1 MSLLSWS
8 VVKMIRHMV
17 NWELRRLFKNRRFK
31 IAFTLQLLVILL
43 IIPLFGSYVKAL
55 EEGGFFN
62 LSVGGKGY
70 LPIGISSEKNP
81 LTDIISE
88 NKRFDILWVG
98 EQEGLELLRTGRISA
113 FLVIE
118 KDFEEKIRSYR
129 SSTVE
134 VYINNQN
141 PKGVSAYSELNTI
154 LLGFRDG
161 AIEARIRDL
170 SIAEPNIEL
179 VSQSPSN
186 NTQIPQNQTTQNT
199 TQEQTIE
206 NVTDT
211 PDRPANFQEQIE
223 RTRKSFEDEQGG
235 YIVLLVLLLPLFL
248 SGGMLIDLL
257 ISEKERKTGEMLLA
271 LPMKRERIFY
281 SKFISI
287 LAIILFQL
295 LFWVIV
301 LYYFGRITNPLII
314 LPLTITAIL
323 LLSITGLIGVY
334 SKNYKDSALIVT
346 VTFTLLFFLLFGTST
361 LYVAGLKE
369 AAAISPLSLV
379 IAIENGTYSLKEAAI
394 SILPSLSF
402 SIILIYL
409 STVLYKKDEFY
420 FGPRPSISDLV
431 FEFAGKLRLKDII
444 FSPYLIALI
453 FGFIAI
459 FISIIFEIFFGI
471 ITLYFTES
479 IFVILFLWATIEEL
493 SKSIGIFSAKKYFPL
508 KWYEGMLAGMT
519 SGLGFALLENIIFTA
534 FALNLFPDYALRVFV
549 TRTFLSGGIH
559 IVSTGVI
566 GIGISERKYLVPAFI
581 AGILIHFI
589 YNITIIW
596 GAL

>member
-1 MSLLSWS
+1 MIEQM
-8 VVKMIRHMV
+8 VK
-17 NWELRRLFKNRRFK
+17 WELRRLFKNRKFK

-70 LPIGISSEKNP
+70 LPIGISSEKNS
-81 LTDIISE
+81 LTNIISE
-88 NKRFDILWVG
+88 NKRFDIVWV
-98 EQEGLELLRTGRISA
+98 EEKEGLELLRSGRISA

-118 KDFEEKIRSYR
+118 KEFEDKIRSYR

-134 VYINNQN
+134 VYMNNQN
-141 PKGVSAYSELNTI
+141 PKGVSAYSELNII

-161 AIEARIRDL
+161 AIEARIREL

-179 VSQSPSN
+179 VSQSPTN
-186 NTQIPQNQTTQNT
+186 NNASPQNQTTQNT
-199 TQEQTIE
+199 TQQQTIE
-206 NVTDT
+206 DVTDI
-211 PDRPANFQEQIE
+211 PDRPSNFQEQIE

-235 YIVLLVLLLPLFL
+235 YIVLLVLLMPLFL

-257 ISEKERKTGEMLLA
+257 ISEKERRTGEMLLA
-271 LPMKRERIFY
+271 LPMKREEIFY

-295 LFWVIV
+295 LFWVIT
-301 LYYFGRITNPLII
+301 LYYFGRVANPLII

-346 VTFTLLFFLLFGTST
+346 VTFILLFFLLFGTST
-361 LYVAGLKE
+361 LYVAGLKD

-431 FEFAGKLRLKDII
+431 FEFAGKLRLKDIV

-453 FGFIAI
+453 LGFIAI

-471 ITLYFTES
+471 IALYFTES
-479 IFVILFLWATIEEL
+479 IFAILFLWAIIEEL
-493 SKSIGIFSAKKYFPL
+493 SKSIGVFSAERYFPL
-508 KWYEGMLAGMT
+508 KWHEGMLAGMT
-519 SGLGFALLENIIFTA
+519 SGLGFSLLENIIFTA
-534 FALNLFPDYALRVFV
+534 FTLNLFPDYALRVFV
-549 TRTFLSGGIH
+549 MRTFLSGGIH

-566 GIGISERKYLVPAFI
+566 GIGISERKYMVPAFL
-581 AGILIHFI
+581 AGIMIHFI
-589 YNITIIW
+589 YNITVLW

>member
-1 MSLLSWS
+1 
-8 VVKMIRHMV
+8 MIEQMIK
-17 NWELRRLFKNRRFK
+17 WELGRLFKNRKFK
-31 IAFTLQLLVILL
+31 IAFVLQLIVILL

-70 LPIGISSEKNP
+70 LPIGISSEKNS

-88 NKRFDILWVG
+88 NKRFDILWLG
-98 EQEGLELLRTGRISA
+98 EKEGFELLNNGRISA
-113 FLVIE
+113 FLVIGN
-118 KDFEEKIRSYR
+118 DFENRIRSYR

-134 VYINNQN
+134 VYLNNQN
-141 PKGVSAYSELNTI
+141 PKSVSAYSELNSI

-170 SIAEPNIEL
+170 PITSPDIEL
-179 VSQSPSN
+179 VSQSTSD
-186 NTQIPQNQTTQNT
+186 NTQVSGSQNIPNNV
-199 TQEQTIE
+199 QEPSEDITNI
-206 NVTDT
+206 

-223 RTRKSFEDEQGG
+223 RTRKSFEDERGG

-257 ISEKERKTGEMLLA
+257 ISEKERRTGEMLLA
-271 LPMKRERIFY
+271 LPMKREKIFY

-295 LFWVIV
+295 LFWVIT
-301 LYYFGRITNPLII
+301 LYYFGRIANPLII

-346 VTFTLLFFLLFGTST
+346 VTFILLFFLLFGTST

-402 SIILIYL
+402 SIALIYL
-409 STVLYKKDEFY
+409 STVLYRKDEFY
-420 FGPRPSISDLV
+420 FGPRPSISDLI
-431 FEFAGKLRLKDII
+431 FEFAGKLRLKNRIY
-444 FSPYLIALI
+444 SPYLIALI

-459 FISIIFEIFFGI
+459 FISIVLEIFFGI
-471 ITLYFTES
+471 IILYFTES
-479 IFVILFLWATIEEL
+479 IFVILFLWATIEEV
-493 SKSIGIFSAKKYFPL
+493 SKSMGVFSAKKYFPL
-508 KWYEGMLAGMT
+508 KWHEGMLAGMT
-519 SGLGFALLENIIFTA
+519 SGFGFTLLENIIFTV
-534 FALNLFPDYALRVFV
+534 FALNIFPDYALRVFV
-549 TRTFLSGGIH
+549 MRTFLSGGIH

-566 GIGISERKYLVPAFI
+566 GIGIAERKYMIPAFL
-581 AGILIHFI
+581 AGILIHFV
-589 YNITIIW
+589 YNITVLK

>member
-1 MSLLSWS
+1 M
-8 VVKMIRHMV
+8 VK
-17 NWELRRLFKNRRFK
+17 WELRRLFKNRKFK

-70 LPIGISSEKNP
+70 LPIGISSEKNS

-88 NKRFDILWVG
+88 NKRFDIVWV
-98 EQEGLELLRTGRISA
+98 EEKEGPELLRSGRISA

-118 KDFEEKIRSYR
+118 KEFEDKIRGYS

-134 VYINNQN
+134 LYINTQN

-179 VSQSPSN
+179 VSQSPTNN
-186 NTQIPQNQTTQNT
+186 NTSPQSQTTQNT
-199 TQEQTIE
+199 TQQQASE
-206 NVTDT
+206 NVTDVS
-211 PDRPANFQEQIE
+211 DRPANFQEQIE
-223 RTRKSFEDEQGG
+223 RTRQSFEDEQGG

-257 ISEKERKTGEMLLA
+257 ISEKERRTGEMLLA
-271 LPMKRERIFY
+271 LPMKREEIFY

-295 LFWVIV
+295 LFWVIA
-301 LYYFGRITNPLII
+301 LYYFGRVTNPLII

-346 VTFTLLFFLLFGTST
+346 VTFILLFFLLFGTST
-361 LYVAGLKE
+361 LYVAGLKD

-420 FGPRPSISDLV
+420 FGPRPSIQDLV
-431 FEFAGKLRLKDII
+431 FEFAGKLRLKGIVY
-444 FSPYLIALI
+444 SPYLIALI

-471 ITLYFTES
+471 IVLYFTES
-479 IFVILFLWATIEEL
+479 IFAILFIWATIEEL
-493 SKSIGIFSAKKYFPL
+493 SKSIGIFSAKKYFSL
-508 KWYEGMLAGMT
+508 KWHEGMLAGMT
-519 SGLGFALLENIIFTA
+519 SGLGFAVLENIIFTV
-534 FALNLFPDYALRVFV
+534 FALNLFPDYALRVLV

-566 GIGISERKYLVPAFI
+566 GIGISERKYLLPAFL

-589 YNITIIW
+589 YNIIILR
-596 GAL
+596 GAI

>member
-1 MSLLSWS
+1 MIEQM
-8 VVKMIRHMV
+8 VK
-17 NWELRRLFKNRRFK
+17 WELRRLFKNRKFK

-62 LSVGGKGY
+62 LSIGGKGY
-70 LPIGISSEKNP
+70 LPIGISSEKNS

-88 NKRFDILWVG
+88 NKRFDIVWV
-98 EQEGLELLRTGRISA
+98 EEKEGLELLRNGRISA

-118 KDFEEKIRSYR
+118 KEFEEKIRSYR
-129 SSTVE
+129 SSKVE

-141 PKGVSAYSELNTI
+141 PKGVSAYSEINTI

-170 SIAEPNIEL
+170 SIVEPNIEL
-179 VSQSPSN
+179 VSQSPLDN
-186 NTQIPQNQTTQNT
+186 NTPSQNQTTQ
-199 TQEQTIE
+199 EQTTE
-206 NVTDT
+206 NVTNIL
-211 PDRPANFQEQIE
+211 DRPANFEEQIE

-257 ISEKERKTGEMLLA
+257 ISEKERRTGEMLLA
-271 LPMKRERIFY
+271 LPMKREGIFY

-295 LFWVIV
+295 LFWVV
-301 LYYFGRITNPLII
+301 ALYYFGRVTNPLII

-346 VTFTLLFFLLFGTST
+346 VTFILLFFLLFGTST

-420 FGPRPSISDLV
+420 FGPRPSIQDLV
-431 FEFAGKLRLKDII
+431 FEFAGKLRLKNIV

-471 ITLYFTES
+471 IALYFTES
-479 IFVILFLWATIEEL
+479 IFAILFIWATIEEL

-508 KWYEGMLAGMT
+508 KWHEGMLAGMT
-519 SGLGFALLENIIFTA
+519 SGLGFALLEDIIFTA
-534 FALNLFPDYALRVFV
+534 FALNLFPDHALRVFV

-566 GIGISERKYLVPAFI
+566 GIGISERKYLVPAFL

-589 YNITIIW
+589 YNITILR

>member
-1 MSLLSWS
+1 MIEQM
-8 VVKMIRHMV
+8 VK
-17 NWELRRLFKNRRFK
+17 WELRRLFKNRKFK

-70 LPIGISSEKNP
+70 LPIGISSEKNS
-81 LTDIISE
+81 LTNIISE
-88 NKRFDILWVG
+88 NKRFDIVWV
-98 EQEGLELLRTGRISA
+98 EEKEGLELLRSGRISA

-118 KDFEEKIRSYR
+118 KEFEDKIRSYR

-134 VYINNQN
+134 VYMNNQN
-141 PKGVSAYSELNTI
+141 PKGVSAYSELNII

-161 AIEARIRDL
+161 AIEARIREL

-179 VSQSPSN
+179 VSQSPTN
-186 NTQIPQNQTTQNT
+186 NNASPQNQTTQNT
-199 TQEQTIE
+199 TQQQTIE
-206 NVTDT
+206 DVTDI
-211 PDRPANFQEQIE
+211 PDRPSNFQEQIE

-235 YIVLLVLLLPLFL
+235 YIVLLVLLMPLFL

-257 ISEKERKTGEMLLA
+257 ISEKERRTGEMLLA
-271 LPMKRERIFY
+271 LPMKREEIFY

-295 LFWVIV
+295 LFWVIT
-301 LYYFGRITNPLII
+301 LYYFGRVANPLII

-346 VTFTLLFFLLFGTST
+346 VTFILLFFLLFGTST
-361 LYVAGLKE
+361 LYVAGLKD

-431 FEFAGKLRLKDII
+431 FEFAGKLRVKDIV

-479 IFVILFLWATIEEL
+479 IFAILFLWAIIEEL
-493 SKSIGIFSAKKYFPL
+493 SKSIGVFSAERYFPL
-508 KWYEGMLAGMT
+508 KWHEGMLAGMT
-519 SGLGFALLENIIFTA
+519 SGLGFSLLENIIFTA
-534 FALNLFPDYALRVFV
+534 FTLNLFPDYALRVFV
-549 TRTFLSGGIH
+549 MRTFLSGGIH

-566 GIGISERKYLVPAFI
+566 GIGISERKYMVPAFL
-581 AGILIHFI
+581 AGIMIHFI
-589 YNITIIW
+589 YNITVLW

>member
-1 MSLLSWS
+1 MIEQM
-8 VVKMIRHMV
+8 VK
-17 NWELRRLFKNRRFK
+17 WELRRLFKNRKFK

-55 EEGGFFN
+55 QEGGFFN

-70 LPIGISSEKNP
+70 LPIGISSEKNS

-88 NKRFDILWVG
+88 NKRFDILWV
-98 EQEGLELLRTGRISA
+98 EEKEGLELLRNGRISA

-118 KDFEEKIRSYR
+118 KDFEDKIRSYR
-129 SSTVE
+129 SSKVE

-141 PKGVSAYSELNTI
+141 PKGVSAYSEINTI

-161 AIEARIRDL
+161 VIEVRIRDL
-170 SIAEPNIEL
+170 SIVEPNMEL
-179 VSQSPSN
+179 VSQSPLNN
-186 NTQIPQNQTTQNT
+186 NTPSQNQTTQ
-199 TQEQTIE
+199 EQTTE
-206 NVTDT
+206 NATNI
-211 PDRPANFQEQIE
+211 PDRPANFEEQIE
-223 RTRKSFEDEQGG
+223 RTRQSFENEQGG

-271 LPMKRERIFY
+271 LPMKREGILY
-281 SKFISI
+281 SKFIAI

-295 LFWVIV
+295 VFWVV
-301 LYYFGRITNPLII
+301 ALYYFGRITNPLII

-346 VTFTLLFFLLFGTST
+346 VTFILLFFLLFGTST

-379 IAIENGTYSLKEAAI
+379 IAIENGTYSLKEATI

-420 FGPRPSISDLV
+420 FGPRPSIQDLV
-431 FEFAGKLRLKDII
+431 FEFAGKLRLKNIV

-471 ITLYFTES
+471 IALYFTES
-479 IFVILFLWATIEEL
+479 IFAILFIWAAIEEL
-493 SKSIGIFSAKKYFPL
+493 SKSIGVFSANKYFPL
-508 KWYEGMLAGMT
+508 KWHEGMLAGMT
-519 SGLGFALLENIIFTA
+519 SGLGFALLENIIFTV
-534 FALNLFPDYALRVFV
+534 FALNLFPDYALRVLV
-549 TRTFLSGGIH
+549 ARTFLSGGIH

-566 GIGISERKYLVPAFI
+566 GIGIAERKYLVPAFL

-589 YNITIIW
+589 YNIIILR

>member
-1 MSLLSWS
+1 MIEQM
-8 VVKMIRHMV
+8 VK
-17 NWELRRLFKNRRFK
+17 WELRRLFKNRKFK

-70 LPIGISSEKNP
+70 LPIGISSEKNS
-81 LTDIISE
+81 LTNIISE
-88 NKRFDILWVG
+88 NKRFDIVWV
-98 EQEGLELLRTGRISA
+98 EEKEGLELLRSGRISA

-118 KDFEEKIRSYR
+118 KEFEDKIRSYR

-134 VYINNQN
+134 VYMNNQN
-141 PKGVSAYSELNTI
+141 PKGVSAYSELNII

-161 AIEARIRDL
+161 AIEARIREL

-179 VSQSPSN
+179 VSQSPTN
-186 NTQIPQNQTTQNT
+186 NNASPQNQTTQNT
-199 TQEQTIE
+199 TQQQTIE
-206 NVTDT
+206 DVTDI
-211 PDRPANFQEQIE
+211 PDRPSNFQEQIE

-235 YIVLLVLLLPLFL
+235 YIVLLVLLMPLFL

-257 ISEKERKTGEMLLA
+257 ISEKERRTGEMLLA
-271 LPMKRERIFY
+271 LPMKREEIFY

-295 LFWVIV
+295 LFWVIT
-301 LYYFGRITNPLII
+301 LYYFGRVANPLII

-346 VTFTLLFFLLFGTST
+346 VTFILLFFLLFGTST
-361 LYVAGLKE
+361 LYVAGLKD

-431 FEFAGKLRLKDII
+431 FEFAGKLRLKDIV

-453 FGFIAI
+453 LGFIAI

-471 ITLYFTES
+471 IALYFTES
-479 IFVILFLWATIEEL
+479 IFAILFLWAIIEEL
-493 SKSIGIFSAKKYFPL
+493 SKSIGVFSAERYFPL
-508 KWYEGMLAGMT
+508 KWHEGILAG
-519 SGLGFALLENIIFTA
+519 
-534 FALNLFPDYALRVFV
+534 
-549 TRTFLSGGIH
+549 
-559 IVSTGVI
+559 
-566 GIGISERKYLVPAFI
+566 
-581 AGILIHFI
+581 
-589 YNITIIW
+589 
-596 GAL
+596 

>member
-1 MSLLSWS
+1 M
-8 VVKMIRHMV
+8 VK
-17 NWELRRLFKNRRFK
+17 WELRRLFKNRKFK

-62 LSVGGKGY
+62 LSIGGKGY
-70 LPIGISSEKNP
+70 LPIGISSEKNS

-88 NKRFDILWVG
+88 NKRFDIVWV
-98 EQEGLELLRTGRISA
+98 EEKEGLELLRNGRISA

-118 KDFEEKIRSYR
+118 KEFEDKIRSYR
-129 SSTVE
+129 SSKVE

-141 PKGVSAYSELNTI
+141 PKGVSAYSEINTI

-170 SIAEPNIEL
+170 SIVEPNIEL
-179 VSQSPSN
+179 VSQSPLDN
-186 NTQIPQNQTTQNT
+186 NTPSQNQTTQ
-199 TQEQTIE
+199 EQTTE
-206 NVTDT
+206 NVTNIL
-211 PDRPANFQEQIE
+211 DRPANFEEQIE

-257 ISEKERKTGEMLLA
+257 ISEKERRTGEMLLA
-271 LPMKRERIFY
+271 LPMKREGIFY

-295 LFWVIV
+295 LFWVV
-301 LYYFGRITNPLII
+301 ALYYFGRVTNPLII

-346 VTFTLLFFLLFGTST
+346 VTFILLFFLLFGTST

-420 FGPRPSISDLV
+420 FGPRPSIQDLV
-431 FEFAGKLRLKDII
+431 FEFAGKLRLKNIV

-471 ITLYFTES
+471 IALYFTES
-479 IFVILFLWATIEEL
+479 IFAILFIWATIEEL

-508 KWYEGMLAGMT
+508 KWHEGMLAGMT
-519 SGLGFALLENIIFTA
+519 SGLGFALLEDIIFTA
-534 FALNLFPDYALRVFV
+534 FALNLFPDHALRVFV

-566 GIGISERKYLVPAFI
+566 GIGISERKYLVPAFL

-589 YNITIIW
+589 YNITILR

>member
-1 MSLLSWS
+1 MINQM
-8 VVKMIRHMV
+8 VK
-17 NWELRRLFKNRRFK
+17 WELRRLFKNRKFK

-70 LPIGISSEKNP
+70 LPIGISSEKNS

-88 NKRFDILWVG
+88 NKRFDIVWV
-98 EQEGLELLRTGRISA
+98 EEKEGPELLRSGRISA

-118 KDFEEKIRSYR
+118 KEFEDKIRGYS

-134 VYINNQN
+134 LYINTQN

-179 VSQSPSN
+179 VSQSPTNN
-186 NTQIPQNQTTQNT
+186 NTSPQSQTTQNT
-199 TQEQTIE
+199 TQQQASE
-206 NVTDT
+206 NVTDVS
-211 PDRPANFQEQIE
+211 DRPANFQEQIE
-223 RTRKSFEDEQGG
+223 RTRQSFEDEQGG

-257 ISEKERKTGEMLLA
+257 ISEKERRTGEMLLA
-271 LPMKRERIFY
+271 LPMKREEIFY

-295 LFWVIV
+295 LFWVIA
-301 LYYFGRITNPLII
+301 LYYFGRVTNPLII

-346 VTFTLLFFLLFGTST
+346 VTFILLFFLLFGTST
-361 LYVAGLKE
+361 LYVAGLKD

-420 FGPRPSISDLV
+420 FGPRPSIQDLV
-431 FEFAGKLRLKDII
+431 FEFAGKLRLKGIVY
-444 FSPYLIALI
+444 SPYLIALI

-471 ITLYFTES
+471 IVLYFTES
-479 IFVILFLWATIEEL
+479 IFAILFIWATIEEL
-493 SKSIGIFSAKKYFPL
+493 SKSIGIFSAKKYFSL
-508 KWYEGMLAGMT
+508 KWHEGMLAGMT
-519 SGLGFALLENIIFTA
+519 SGLGFAVLENIIFTV
-534 FALNLFPDYALRVFV
+534 FALNLFPDYALRVLV

-566 GIGISERKYLVPAFI
+566 GIGISERKYLLPAFL

-589 YNITIIW
+589 YNIIILR
-596 GAL
+596 GAI

>member
-1 MSLLSWS
+1 MIEQM
-8 VVKMIRHMV
+8 VK
-17 NWELRRLFKNRRFK
+17 WELRRLFKNRKFK

-62 LSVGGKGY
+62 LSIGGKGY
-70 LPIGISSEKNP
+70 LPIGISSEKNS

-88 NKRFDILWVG
+88 NKRFDIVWV
-98 EQEGLELLRTGRISA
+98 EEKEGLELLRNGRISA

-118 KDFEEKIRSYR
+118 KEFEDKIRSYR
-129 SSTVE
+129 SSKVE

-141 PKGVSAYSELNTI
+141 PKGVSAYSEINTI

-170 SIAEPNIEL
+170 SIVEPNIEL
-179 VSQSPSN
+179 VSQSPLDN
-186 NTQIPQNQTTQNT
+186 NTPSQNQTTQ
-199 TQEQTIE
+199 EQTTE
-206 NVTDT
+206 NVTNIL
-211 PDRPANFQEQIE
+211 DRPANFEEQIE

-257 ISEKERKTGEMLLA
+257 ISEKERRTGEMLLA
-271 LPMKRERIFY
+271 LPMKREGIFY

-295 LFWVIV
+295 LFWVV
-301 LYYFGRITNPLII
+301 ALYYFGRVTNPLII

-346 VTFTLLFFLLFGTST
+346 VTFILLFFLLFGTST

-420 FGPRPSISDLV
+420 FGPRPSIQDLV
-431 FEFAGKLRLKDII
+431 FEFAGKLRLKNIV

-471 ITLYFTES
+471 IALYFTES
-479 IFVILFLWATIEEL
+479 IFAILFIWATIEEL

-508 KWYEGMLAGMT
+508 KWHEGMLAGMT

-534 FALNLFPDYALRVFV
+534 FALNLFPDHALRVFV

-566 GIGISERKYLVPAFI
+566 GIGISERKYLVPAFL

-589 YNITIIW
+589 YNITILR

>member
-1 MSLLSWS
+1 MINQM
-8 VVKMIRHMV
+8 VK
-17 NWELRRLFKNRRFK
+17 WELRRLFKNRKFK

-70 LPIGISSEKNP
+70 LPIGISSEKNS

-88 NKRFDILWVG
+88 NKRFDIVWV
-98 EQEGLELLRTGRISA
+98 EEKEGPELLRSGRISA

-118 KDFEEKIRSYR
+118 KEFEDKIRGYS

-134 VYINNQN
+134 LYINTQN

-179 VSQSPSN
+179 VSQSPTNN
-186 NTQIPQNQTTQNT
+186 NTSPQSQTTQNT
-199 TQEQTIE
+199 TQQQASE
-206 NVTDT
+206 NVTDVS
-211 PDRPANFQEQIE
+211 DRPANFQEQIE
-223 RTRKSFEDEQGG
+223 RTRQSFEDEQGG

-257 ISEKERKTGEMLLA
+257 ISEKERRTGEMLLA
-271 LPMKRERIFY
+271 LPMKREEIFY

-295 LFWVIV
+295 LFWVIA
-301 LYYFGRITNPLII
+301 LYYFGRVTNPLII

-346 VTFTLLFFLLFGTST
+346 VTFILLFFLLFGTST
-361 LYVAGLKE
+361 LYVAGLKD

-420 FGPRPSISDLV
+420 FGPRPSIQDLV
-431 FEFAGKLRLKDII
+431 FEFAGKLRLKGIVY
-444 FSPYLIALI
+444 SPYLIALI

-471 ITLYFTES
+471 IALYFTES
-479 IFVILFLWATIEEL
+479 IFAILFIWATIEEL
-493 SKSIGIFSAKKYFPL
+493 SKSIGIFSAKKYFSL
-508 KWYEGMLAGMT
+508 KWHEGMLAGMT
-519 SGLGFALLENIIFTA
+519 SGLGFAVLENIIFTV
-534 FALNLFPDYALRVFV
+534 FALNLFPDYALRVLV

-566 GIGISERKYLVPAFI
+566 GIGISERKYLLPAFL

-589 YNITIIW
+589 YNIIILR
-596 GAL
+596 GAI

>member
-1 MSLLSWS
+1 MIEQM
-8 VVKMIRHMV
+8 VK
-17 NWELRRLFKNRRFK
+17 WELRRLFKNRKFK

-70 LPIGISSEKNP
+70 LPIGISSEKNS
-81 LTDIISE
+81 LTNIISE
-88 NKRFDILWVG
+88 NKRFDIVWV
-98 EQEGLELLRTGRISA
+98 EEKEGLELLRSGRISA

-118 KDFEEKIRSYR
+118 KEFEDKIRSYR

-134 VYINNQN
+134 VYMNNQN
-141 PKGVSAYSELNTI
+141 PKGVSAYSELNII

-179 VSQSPSN
+179 VSQSPTN
-186 NTQIPQNQTTQNT
+186 NNASPQNQTTQNT
-199 TQEQTIE
+199 TQQQTIE
-206 NVTDT
+206 DVTDI
-211 PDRPANFQEQIE
+211 PDRPSNFQEQIE

-235 YIVLLVLLLPLFL
+235 YIVLLVLLMPLFL

-257 ISEKERKTGEMLLA
+257 ISEKERRTGEMLLA
-271 LPMKRERIFY
+271 LPMKREEIFY

-295 LFWVIV
+295 LFWVIT
-301 LYYFGRITNPLII
+301 LYYFGRVANPLII

-346 VTFTLLFFLLFGTST
+346 VTFILLFFLLFGTST
-361 LYVAGLKE
+361 LYVAGLKD

-431 FEFAGKLRLKDII
+431 FEFAGKLRLKDIV

-471 ITLYFTES
+471 IALYFTES
-479 IFVILFLWATIEEL
+479 IFAILFLWAIIEEL
-493 SKSIGIFSAKKYFPL
+493 SKSIGVFSAKRYFPL
-508 KWYEGMLAGMT
+508 KWHEGMLAGMT
-519 SGLGFALLENIIFTA
+519 SGLGFSLLENIIFTA
-534 FALNLFPDYALRVFV
+534 FTLNLFPDYALRVFV
-549 TRTFLSGGIH
+549 MRTFLSGGIH

-566 GIGISERKYLVPAFI
+566 GIGISERKYMVPAFL
-581 AGILIHFI
+581 AGIMIHFI
-589 YNITIIW
+589 YNITVLW

>member
-1 MSLLSWS
+1 MSWS
-8 VVKMIRHMV
+8 VVKMIEHMV
-17 NWELRRLFKNRRFK
+17 KWELRRLFKNRKFK

-55 EEGGFFN
+55 EDGGFFN

-70 LPIGISSEKNP
+70 LPIGISSGKNP

-88 NKRFDILWVG
+88 DKRFDILWV
-98 EQEGLELLRTGRISA
+98 EENEGLELLRNGRISA

-118 KDFEEKIRSYR
+118 KEFEEKIRSYR

-141 PKGVSAYSELNTI
+141 PKGVSAYSELNSI

-161 AIEARIRDL
+161 AIESRIRDL
-170 SIAEPNIEL
+170 SIAEPDIEL
-179 VSQSPSN
+179 VSQFPSN
-186 NTQIPQNQTTQNT
+186 NTQPPQNQNPQNT
-199 TQEQTIE
+199 TQDQTPTT
-206 NVTDT
+206 VTNI

-223 RTRKSFEDEQGG
+223 RTRQSFEDERGG

-257 ISEKERKTGEMLLA
+257 ISEKERRTGEMLLA
-271 LPMKRERIFY
+271 LPMKREKIFY
-281 SKFISI
+281 AKFISI

-295 LFWVIV
+295 VFWVIA

-346 VTFTLLFFLLFGTST
+346 VTFILLFFLLFGTST

-369 AAAISPLSLV
+369 VAAISPLSLV
-379 IAIENGTYSLKEAAI
+379 IAIENSTYSLKEATI

-402 SIILIYL
+402 SFVLIYL
-409 STVLYKKDEFY
+409 STVLYRKDEFY
-420 FGPRPSISDLV
+420 FGPRPSIPDLV
-431 FEFAGKLRLKDII
+431 FEFAGKLRLKDRIY
-444 FSPYLIALI
+444 SPYLIALI

-459 FISIIFEIFFGI
+459 FLSLLFEIFFGV

-479 IFVILFLWATIEEL
+479 IFAILFLWAAIEEL
-493 SKSIGIFSAKKYFPL
+493 SKSIGVFSAKRYFPL
-508 KWYEGMLAGMT
+508 KWHEGMLAGMT
-519 SGLGFALLENIIFTA
+519 SGLGFALLENIIFTV
-534 FALNLFPDYALRVFV
+534 FTLNLFPDYALRVFV
-549 TRTFLSGGIH
+549 MRTFLSGGIH
-559 IVSTGVI
+559 IVSTGFI
-566 GIGISERKYLVPAFI
+566 GIGIAERKYLVPAFI
-581 AGILIHFI
+581 AGIMIHFI
-589 YNITIIW
+589 YNITIIR

>member
-1 MSLLSWS
+1 MIEQM
-8 VVKMIRHMV
+8 VK
-17 NWELRRLFKNRRFK
+17 WELRRLFKNRKFK

-70 LPIGISSEKNP
+70 LPIGISSEKNS
-81 LTDIISE
+81 LTNIISE
-88 NKRFDILWVG
+88 NKRFDIVWV
-98 EQEGLELLRTGRISA
+98 EEKEGLELLRSGRISA

-118 KDFEEKIRSYR
+118 KEFEDKIRSYR

-134 VYINNQN
+134 VYMNNQN
-141 PKGVSAYSELNTI
+141 PKGVSAYSELNII

-161 AIEARIRDL
+161 AIEARIREL

-179 VSQSPSN
+179 VSQSPTN
-186 NTQIPQNQTTQNT
+186 NNASPQNQTTQNT
-199 TQEQTIE
+199 TQQQTIE
-206 NVTDT
+206 DVTDI
-211 PDRPANFQEQIE
+211 PDRPSNFQEQIE

-235 YIVLLVLLLPLFL
+235 YIVLLVLLMPLFL

-257 ISEKERKTGEMLLA
+257 ISEKERRTGEMLLA
-271 LPMKRERIFY
+271 LPMKREEIFY

-295 LFWVIV
+295 LFWVIT
-301 LYYFGRITNPLII
+301 LYYFGRVANPLII

-346 VTFTLLFFLLFGTST
+346 VTFILLFFLLFGTST
-361 LYVAGLKE
+361 LYVAGLKD

-431 FEFAGKLRLKDII
+431 FEFAGKLRLKDIV

-453 FGFIAI
+453 LGFIAI

-471 ITLYFTES
+471 IALYFTES
-479 IFVILFLWATIEEL
+479 IFAILFLWAIIEEL
-493 SKSIGIFSAKKYFPL
+493 SKSIGVFSAERYFPL
-508 KWYEGMLAGMT
+508 KWHEGILAGMT
-519 SGLGFALLENIIFTA
+519 SGLGFSLLENIIFTA
-534 FALNLFPDYALRVFV
+534 FTLNLFPDYALRVFV
-549 TRTFLSGGIH
+549 MRTFLSGGIH

-566 GIGISERKYLVPAFI
+566 GIGISERKYMVPAFL
-581 AGILIHFI
+581 AGIMIHFI
-589 YNITIIW
+589 YNITVLW

>member
-1 MSLLSWS
+1 MIKQM
-8 VVKMIRHMV
+8 VK
-17 NWELRRLFKNRRFK
+17 WELRRLFKNRKFK

-70 LPIGISSEKNP
+70 LPIGISSEKNS
-81 LTDIISE
+81 LTNIISE
-88 NKRFDILWVG
+88 NKRFDILWI
-98 EQEGLELLRTGRISA
+98 EEKEGMELLRNGRISA
-113 FLVIE
+113 LLVIE

-129 SSTVE
+129 SSSVQI
-134 VYINNQN
+134 YINTQN
-141 PKGVSAYSELNTI
+141 PKSVSAYSELNSI

-170 SIAEPNIEL
+170 SIATPNIEL
-179 VSQSPSN
+179 IFQPPTTNIESS
-186 NTQIPQNQTTQNT
+186 QNQNTAQGQGPVNT
-199 TQEQTIE
+199 TNIPE
-206 NVTDT
+206 
-211 PDRPANFQEQIE
+211 RPSNFQEQIE
-223 RTRKSFEDEQGG
+223 RTRASFEDERGG

-257 ISEKERKTGEMLLA
+257 ISEKERRTGEMLLA
-271 LPMKRERIFY
+271 LPIEREKIFY

-287 LAIILFQL
+287 MTIILFQL
-295 LFWVIV
+295 LFWVLA
-301 LYYFGRITNPLII
+301 LYFFGRIANPLII

-346 VTFTLLFFLLFGTST
+346 VTFILLFLLLFGTST

-369 AAAISPLSLV
+369 VAAISPLSLV

-402 SIILIYL
+402 SLVLIYL
-409 STVLYKKDEFY
+409 STVLYRKDEFY
-420 FGPRPSISDLV
+420 FGPRPTISDLI
-431 FEFAGKLRLKDII
+431 FEFAGKLQFNRKI
-444 FSPYLIALI
+444 FSPYIISLI

-459 FISIIFEIFFGI
+459 FISIVFEIFFGI

-479 IFVILFLWATIEEL
+479 IFAILLLWATIEEF
-493 SKSIGIFSAKKYFPL
+493 SKSIGVFSAKKYYPL
-508 KWYEGMLAGMT
+508 KWHEGMLAGMA
-519 SGLGFALLENIIFTA
+519 SGLGFALLENIIFT
-534 FALNLFPDYALRVFV
+534 FFTLNIFPDYAVRVFIM
-549 TRTFLSGGIH
+549 RTFLSGSIH
-559 IVSTGVI
+559 ILSTGVI
-566 GIGISERKYLVPAFI
+566 GIGIAERKYLVPFFLL
-581 AGILIHFI
+581 GILIHFV
-589 YNITIIW
+589 YNLTVLQ
-596 GAL
+596 GVL

>member
-1 MSLLSWS
+1 MIEQM
-8 VVKMIRHMV
+8 VK
-17 NWELRRLFKNRRFK
+17 WELRRLFKNRKFK

-70 LPIGISSEKNP
+70 LPIGISSEKNS
-81 LTDIISE
+81 LTNIISE
-88 NKRFDILWVG
+88 NKRFDIVWV
-98 EQEGLELLRTGRISA
+98 EEKEGLELLRSGRISA

-118 KDFEEKIRSYR
+118 KEFEDKIRSYR

-134 VYINNQN
+134 VYMNNQN
-141 PKGVSAYSELNTI
+141 PKGVSAYSELNII

-161 AIEARIRDL
+161 AIEARIREL

-179 VSQSPSN
+179 VSQSPTN
-186 NTQIPQNQTTQNT
+186 NNASPQNQTTQNT
-199 TQEQTIE
+199 TQQQTIE
-206 NVTDT
+206 DVTDI
-211 PDRPANFQEQIE
+211 PDRPSNFQEQIE

-235 YIVLLVLLLPLFL
+235 YIVLLVLLMPLFL

-257 ISEKERKTGEMLLA
+257 ISEKERRTGEMLLA
-271 LPMKRERIFY
+271 LPMKREEIFY

-295 LFWVIV
+295 LFWVIT
-301 LYYFGRITNPLII
+301 LYYFGRVANPLII

-346 VTFTLLFFLLFGTST
+346 VTFILLFFLLFGTST
-361 LYVAGLKE
+361 LYVAGLKD

-431 FEFAGKLRLKDII
+431 FEFAGKLRLKDIV

-479 IFVILFLWATIEEL
+479 IFAILFLWAIIEEL
-493 SKSIGIFSAKKYFPL
+493 SKSIGVFSAERYFPL
-508 KWYEGMLAGMT
+508 KWHEGMLAGMT
-519 SGLGFALLENIIFTA
+519 SGLGFSLLENIIFTA
-534 FALNLFPDYALRVFV
+534 FTLNLFPDYALRVFV
-549 TRTFLSGGIH
+549 MRTFLSGGIH

-566 GIGISERKYLVPAFI
+566 GIGISERKYMVPAFL
-581 AGILIHFI
+581 AGIMIHFI
-589 YNITIIW
+589 YNITVLW

>member
-1 MSLLSWS
+1 MSWS
-8 VVKMIRHMV
+8 VVKMIEQMV
-17 NWELRRLFKNRRFK
+17 KWELRRLFKNRKFK

-88 NKRFDILWVG
+88 NKRFDILWVD
-98 EQEGLELLRTGRISA
+98 ENEGLELLRNGRISA

-118 KDFEEKIRSYR
+118 KDFEENIRSYR

-141 PKGVSAYSELNTI
+141 PKGVSAYSELNSI

-170 SIAEPNIEL
+170 SIAEPTLDL
-179 VSQSPSN
+179 VSEFPPSNTQSPQS
-186 NTQIPQNQTTQNT
+186 QNT
-199 TQEQTIE
+199 TQEQPTE
-206 NVTDT
+206 NVTNAT
-211 PDRPANFQEQIE
+211 GRPANFQEQIE
-223 RTRKSFEDEQGG
+223 RTRKSFEDERGG

-257 ISEKERKTGEMLLA
+257 ISEKERRTGEMLLA
-271 LPMKRERIFY
+271 LPVKRERIFY

-287 LAIILFQL
+287 MAIILFQL
-295 LFWVIV
+295 VFWVIA
-301 LYYFGRITNPLII
+301 LYYFGRITNPLVI

-346 VTFTLLFFLLFGTST
+346 VTFILLFFLLFGTST

-369 AAAISPLSLV
+369 VAAISPLSLV

-402 SIILIYL
+402 SLVLIYL

-420 FGPRPSISDLV
+420 FGPRPNISDLV
-431 FEFAGKLRLKDII
+431 FEFAGKLRLKDRVY
-444 FSPYLIALI
+444 SPYLIALI

-459 FISIIFEIFFGI
+459 FLSLLFEIFFGV

-479 IFVILFLWATIEEL
+479 IFAILFLWATIEEL
-493 SKSIGIFSAKKYFPL
+493 SKSIGVFSAKKYFPL
-508 KWYEGMLAGMT
+508 KWHEGILTGMA
-519 SGLGFALLENIIFTA
+519 SGLGFALLENIIFTV
-534 FALNLFPDYALRVFV
+534 FTLNLFPDYALRVFV
-549 TRTFLSGGIH
+549 MRTFLSGGIH

-566 GIGISERKYLVPAFI
+566 GVGIAERKYLVPAFL
-581 AGILIHFI
+581 AGIMIHFI
-589 YNITIIW
+589 YNITIIR

>member
-1 MSLLSWS
+1 MIEQM
-8 VVKMIRHMV
+8 VK
-17 NWELRRLFKNRRFK
+17 WELRRLFKNRKFK

-70 LPIGISSEKNP
+70 LPIGISSEKNS
-81 LTDIISE
+81 LTNIISE
-88 NKRFDILWVG
+88 NKRFDIVWV
-98 EQEGLELLRTGRISA
+98 EEKEGLELLRSGRISA

-118 KDFEEKIRSYR
+118 KEFEDKIRSYR

-134 VYINNQN
+134 VYMNNQN
-141 PKGVSAYSELNTI
+141 PKGVSAYSELNII

-161 AIEARIRDL
+161 AIEARIREL

-179 VSQSPSN
+179 VSQSPTN
-186 NTQIPQNQTTQNT
+186 NNASPQNQTTQNT
-199 TQEQTIE
+199 TQQQTIE
-206 NVTDT
+206 DVTDI
-211 PDRPANFQEQIE
+211 PDRPSNFQEQIE

-235 YIVLLVLLLPLFL
+235 YIVLLVLLMPLFL

-257 ISEKERKTGEMLLA
+257 ISEKERRTGEMLLA
-271 LPMKRERIFY
+271 LPMKREEIFY

-295 LFWVIV
+295 LFWVIT
-301 LYYFGRITNPLII
+301 LYYFGRVANPLII

-346 VTFTLLFFLLFGTST
+346 VTFILLFFLLFGTST
-361 LYVAGLKE
+361 LYVAGLKD

-431 FEFAGKLRLKDII
+431 FEFAGKLRLKDIV

-479 IFVILFLWATIEEL
+479 IFAILFLWAIIEEL
-493 SKSIGIFSAKKYFPL
+493 SKSIGVFSAKRYFPL
-508 KWYEGMLAGMT
+508 KWHEGMLAGMT
-519 SGLGFALLENIIFTA
+519 SGFGFSLLENIIFTA
-534 FALNLFPDYALRVFV
+534 FTLNLFPDYALRVFV
-549 TRTFLSGGIH
+549 MRTFLSGGIH

-566 GIGISERKYLVPAFI
+566 GIGISERKYMVPAFL
-581 AGILIHFI
+581 AGIMIHFI
-589 YNITIIW
+589 YNITVLW

>member
-1 MSLLSWS
+1 MINQM
-8 VVKMIRHMV
+8 VK
-17 NWELRRLFKNRRFK
+17 WELRRLFKNRKFK

-70 LPIGISSEKNP
+70 LPIGISSEKNS

-88 NKRFDILWVG
+88 NKRFDIVWV
-98 EQEGLELLRTGRISA
+98 EEKEGPELLRSGRISA

-118 KDFEEKIRSYR
+118 KEFEDKIRGYS

-134 VYINNQN
+134 LYINTQN

-179 VSQSPSN
+179 VSQSPTNN
-186 NTQIPQNQTTQNT
+186 NTSPQSQTTQNT
-199 TQEQTIE
+199 TQQQASE
-206 NVTDT
+206 NVTDVS
-211 PDRPANFQEQIE
+211 DRPANFQEQIE
-223 RTRKSFEDEQGG
+223 RTRQSFEDEQGG

-257 ISEKERKTGEMLLA
+257 ISEKERRTGEMLLA
-271 LPMKRERIFY
+271 LPMKREEIFY

-295 LFWVIV
+295 LFWVIA
-301 LYYFGRITNPLII
+301 LYYFGRVTNPLII

-346 VTFTLLFFLLFGTST
+346 VTFILLFFLLFGTST
-361 LYVAGLKE
+361 LYVAGLKD

-420 FGPRPSISDLV
+420 FGPRPSIQDLV
-431 FEFAGKLRLKDII
+431 FEFAGKLRLKGIVY
-444 FSPYLIALI
+444 SPYLIALI

-471 ITLYFTES
+471 IALYFTES
-479 IFVILFLWATIEEL
+479 IFAILFIWATIEEL
-493 SKSIGIFSAKKYFPL
+493 SKSIGIFSAEKYFSL
-508 KWYEGMLAGMT
+508 KWHEGMLAGMT
-519 SGLGFALLENIIFTA
+519 SGLGFAVLENIIFTV
-534 FALNLFPDYALRVFV
+534 FALNLFPDYALRVLV

-566 GIGISERKYLVPAFI
+566 GIGISERKYLLPAFL

-589 YNITIIW
+589 YNIIILR
-596 GAL
+596 GAI

>member
-1 MSLLSWS
+1 MIEQM
-8 VVKMIRHMV
+8 VK
-17 NWELRRLFKNRRFK
+17 WELRRLFKNRKFK

-62 LSVGGKGY
+62 LSIGGKGY
-70 LPIGISSEKNP
+70 LPIGISSEKNS

-88 NKRFDILWVG
+88 NKRFDIVWV
-98 EQEGLELLRTGRISA
+98 EEKEGLELLRNGRISA

-118 KDFEEKIRSYR
+118 KEFEDKIRSYR
-129 SSTVE
+129 SSKVE

-141 PKGVSAYSELNTI
+141 PKGVSAYSEINTI

-170 SIAEPNIEL
+170 SIVEPNIEL
-179 VSQSPSN
+179 VSQSPLDN
-186 NTQIPQNQTTQNT
+186 NTPSQNQTTQ
-199 TQEQTIE
+199 EQTTE
-206 NVTDT
+206 NVTNIL
-211 PDRPANFQEQIE
+211 DRPANFEEQIE

-257 ISEKERKTGEMLLA
+257 ISEKERRTGEMLLA
-271 LPMKRERIFY
+271 LPMKREGIFY

-295 LFWVIV
+295 LFWVV
-301 LYYFGRITNPLII
+301 ALYYFGRVTNPLII

-346 VTFTLLFFLLFGTST
+346 VTFILLFFLLFGTST

-420 FGPRPSISDLV
+420 FGPRPSIQDLV
-431 FEFAGKLRLKDII
+431 FEFAGKLRLKNIV

-471 ITLYFTES
+471 IALYFTES
-479 IFVILFLWATIEEL
+479 IFAILFIWATIEEL

-508 KWYEGMLAGMT
+508 KWHEGMLAGMT
-519 SGLGFALLENIIFTA
+519 SGLGFALLEDIIFTA
-534 FALNLFPDYALRVFV
+534 FALNLFPDHALRVFV

-566 GIGISERKYLVPAFI
+566 GIGISERKYLVPAFL

-589 YNITIIW
+589 YNITILR